1 MKSACFA
8 PYVSFTIWSSELA
21 RDAAKGVETVN
32 ALEVAIAKMRN
43 SDAIAVKFVIMDV
56 DVELVGCR

>member
-1 MKSACFA
+1 
-8 PYVSFTIWSSELA
+8 
-21 RDAAKGVETVN
+21 VN

-56 DVELVGCR
+56 YVELVGCR